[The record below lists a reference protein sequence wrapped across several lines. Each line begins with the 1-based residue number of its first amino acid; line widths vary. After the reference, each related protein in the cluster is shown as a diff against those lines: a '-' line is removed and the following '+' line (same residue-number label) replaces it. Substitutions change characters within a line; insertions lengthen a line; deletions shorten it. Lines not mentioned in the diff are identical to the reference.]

1 MRQAHGW
8 ALGMGLLLLL
18 SACGGGADGAGTTTT
33 TVGSATTATSQA
45 TTTTAAAT
53 TQATTTTTTLATTT
67 SSDVPV
73 VTMPPDVVAGTGD
86 VQVTLIWDTDSD
98 MDLRVVEP
106 SGFEISHH
114 TPESESG
121 GRLDLDTIPATGDLG
136 PHVENVFWPAGGAPS
151 GRYFAYVQHYGSN
164 GTNPGPYTLEV
175 RVGGEL
181 VHQETGL
188 IPMYEN
194 STYFEFEFAG

>member
-1 MRQAHGW
+1 MKR
-8 ALGMGLLLLL
+8 LLLWAAVALL
-18 SACGGGADGAGTTTT
+18 AAACGGGDDGTATTTT
-33 TVGSATTATSQA
+33 LSASASTMTTTEA

-53 TQATTTTTTLATTT
+53 TQATTTTLVTTT
-67 SSDVPV
+67 TSDVPV

-86 VQVTLIWDTDSD
+86 IQVTLIWDTDSD
-98 MDLRVVEP
+98 MDLRVVDP
-106 SGFEISHH
+106 SGYEISHH
-114 TPESESG
+114 QPESESG
-121 GRLDLDTIPATGDLG
+121 GRLDLDTIPATGDTG

-151 GRYFAYVQHYGSN
+151 GRFFAYVQHYGSN

-181 VHQETGL
+181 IHQETGL

-194 STYFEFEFAG
+194 STYFEFEFGG

>member
-1 MRQAHGW
+1 MKRIHLW
-8 ALGMGLLLLL
+8 AVVSLLAA
-18 SACGGGADGAGTTTT
+18 ACGGGGDGDAGTTTT
-33 TVGSATTATSQA
+33 TSATLTLITTTTLAPS
-45 TTTTAAAT
+45 TTTTAA
-53 TQATTTTTTLATTT
+53 TTTTF
-67 SSDVPV
+67 DVPL

-86 VQVTLIWDTDSD
+86 IQVTLIWNTDSD

-121 GRLDLDTIPATGDLG
+121 GRLDLDTIPAAGDPG
-136 PHVENVFWPAGGAPS
+136 PHVENVFWPAGSAPS

-175 RVGGEL
+175 RVEGEL
-181 VHQETGL
+181 IHQETGL

-194 STYFEFEFAG
+194 STYFEFAFAG